1 MPKNMTDYV
10 DLFDYDNLYIDR
22 NMDTD
27 TIPMSELPEFIA
39 AMFKEYIEEYKASL
53 VEDGSNLDVDEDERI
68 TADELEFD
76 VGLGL
81 YDEKHIYRLSMHE
94 PSPFNPSGFDFYF
107 YADGTYIGFCES

>member
-1 MPKNMTDYV
+1 MPKTMTDYV

-22 NMDTD
+22 DMDTD

-39 AMFKEYIEEYKASL
+39 TMFKAYIEEYTSSL
-53 VEDGSNLDVDEDERI
+53 VEEEFIVDIDEDPL
-68 TADELEFD
+68 TPDELEFD

-94 PSPFNPSGFDFYF
+94 PSPFNPSGFDLYF